1 MSNSSHDIRT
11 IGACSVLKLG
21 DPRLHQACALIPD
34 RETACRVSEELWA
47 TLDEIGKL
55 YDFTRGTGIAAPQ
68 IGRMVRLFVA
78 TYAGVRRTF
87 VDPLITERSSE
98 LVSIREGCLSFFD
111 FRGMVP
117 RHRWVRVSASDLQGQ
132 RFELLAEG
140 NEASLY
146 QHEID
151 HLDGVLYFD
160 RLPNGKEDLILA
172 PGMPRIP

>member
-1 MSNSSHDIRT
+1 MDTESHDLRA
-11 IGACSVLKLG
+11 GSACLVLKLG
-21 DPRLHQACALIPD
+21 DPRLHQRCEFVPD
-34 RETACRVSEELWA
+34 KDTARRVSEELWA

-78 TYAGVRRTF
+78 GYAGERRTF
-87 VDPLITERSSE
+87 VAPRIVEQSAE
-98 LVSIREGCLSFFD
+98 IVSIREGCLSFFD
-111 FRGMVP
+111 YRGMVP
-117 RHRWVRVSASDLQGQ
+117 RHQWIRVRATNLEGQ
-132 RFELLAEG
+132 EFELLAEG

-160 RLPNGKEDLILA
+160 RLPNGKDDLISIQ
-172 PGMPRIP
+172 GMPRIP